1 MEKKRTQS
9 IVMLFIASFIWGSG
23 FVAQSAGM
31 AYIRPFTYTAVRSFI
46 SFIAIAAALPLL
58 DKLGFAKRDPA
69 KRRTLWIAG
78 FFCGALLFIASN
90 CQQWGILT
98 TSVGKAGFITSMY
111 IVLVPIFA
119 IVIGQKTRWIV
130 WLSAGIALAGLYLLS
145 VKEGFSIGSG
155 DLLIMACAFF
165 FAIHILVIDHYSSM
179 VDCVRLSC
187 IQFLVCGILSSIP
200 TILLEKPQATSI
212 LAAWLPLLY
221 AGLLSGGVAFTLQII
236 AQRNLDA
243 PTASLLFS
251 LESVFS
257 ALCGWVILGQV
268 LSGKELAGCALVF
281 CAVLISQIPA
291 KKAKA
296 VISPVVE

>member
-9 IVMLFIASFIWGSG
+9 IIMLLIAAFIWGSG

-31 AYIRPFTYTAVRSFI
+31 AYIRPFSYTAVRSFI
-46 SFIAIAAALPLL
+46 SAGAIAAVLPLL
-58 DKLGFAKRDPA
+58 DKFGFSKREPE
-69 KRRTLWIAG
+69 KTKTLWIAG
-78 FFCGALLFIASN
+78 LLCGVLLFIASN

-119 IVIGQKTRWIV
+119 IVIGQKTRWVV

-145 VKEGFSIGSG
+145 VKDGFSIGSG

-165 FAIHILVIDHYSSM
+165 FAIHILFIDHYSTI

-187 IQFLVCGILSSIP
+187 IQFLVSAVLSSIP
-200 TILLEKPQATSI
+200 MVLFEKPAVSSI
-212 LAAWLPLLY
+212 LSAWLPLLY

-268 LSGKELAGCALVF
+268 LSVKELAGCALVF
-281 CAVLISQIPA
+281 CAVLIAQIPA
-291 KKAKA
+291 RKKKSA
-296 VISPVVE
+296 ISPVVE